1 MRVDL
6 WESKLDEYLKTV
18 GPFEWGQNDC
28 CLFAANAVEV
38 ITGIDPAKKYRGY
51 KTKLGAA
58 KKLKDLGIEGAWTK
72 EFGDPINP
80 KLLRR
85 GDVVLFDNEGSLAV
99 GICIGSQFA
108 AVGETGVLLFS
119 MKQALK
125 GWRIE

>member
-38 ITGIDPAKKYRGY
+38 ITGVDPAKKYRGY

-72 EFGDPINP
+72 EFGEPINP

-85 GDVVLFDNEGSLAV
+85 GDVVLFDNESDLAV
-99 GICIGSQFA
+99 GICIGAHFA
-108 AVGETGVLLFS
+108 AVGDEGVVLFP
-119 MKQALK
+119 MTKAIK
-125 GWRIE
+125 GWKV

>member
-38 ITGIDPAKKYRGY
+38 ITGVDPAKKYRGY

-72 EFGDPINP
+72 EFGEPINP

-85 GDVVLFDNEGSLAV
+85 GDVVLFDNEGDLAV
-99 GICIGSQFA
+99 GICIGTHFF
-108 AVGETGVLLFS
+108 AVGEDGLLRFPMS
-119 MKQALK
+119 KAIK
-125 GWRIE
+125 GWKV